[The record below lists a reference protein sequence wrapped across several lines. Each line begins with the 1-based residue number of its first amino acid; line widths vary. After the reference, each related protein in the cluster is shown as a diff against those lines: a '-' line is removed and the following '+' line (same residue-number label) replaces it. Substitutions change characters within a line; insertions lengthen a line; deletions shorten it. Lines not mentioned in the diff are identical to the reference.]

1 MAYLP
6 PLRTKLNVDFL
17 PDIVS
22 NISGGINNL
31 IDNIVLREFQEL
43 QDNDA
48 HSYFAVLRTKQ
59 KVEFD
64 VFGSE

>member
-31 IDNIVLREFQEL
+31 IDNIVLREF
-43 QDNDA
+43 
-48 HSYFAVLRTKQ
+48 
-59 KVEFD
+59 
-64 VFGSE
+64 